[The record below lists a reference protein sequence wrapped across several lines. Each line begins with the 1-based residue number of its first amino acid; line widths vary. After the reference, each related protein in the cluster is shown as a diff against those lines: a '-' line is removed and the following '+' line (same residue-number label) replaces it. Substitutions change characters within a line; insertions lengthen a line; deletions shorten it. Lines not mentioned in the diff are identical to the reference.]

1 MDVIELKALELLK
14 IYTGKNDYILY
25 LKYKNE
31 NQKSFKIT
39 KQQAEYIVQQYNYTP
54 KILKRYVSI
63 LTSFAETL
71 KVDKGLDFI
80 PKEIYIEKILGETEK
95 AYHIISKI
103 KDDEQIGFNWIPKTC
118 IISKPKK
125 INYEIDFTKY
135 DHRPPLSHQK
145 TAIETLVPN
154 DRFILADAMGVG
166 KTTSAII
173 ASVELNVE
181 KILIVCPSSLKI
193 NWKREIE
200 LYTDKKI
207 TIIDGKQWVN
217 DSNYYIINF
226 DILKN
231 FYSSDSPDNDIIRKF
246 GFDLMIV
253 DEAHVMS
260 STTSQRA
267 KILIDIANSI
277 KKVWL
282 LTGTPI
288 TSRPINFFN
297 LLSVVKSP
305 IASNWQTYVRRYC
318 GAYQFTVRN
327 RKVWRTDGA
336 TNLDELKEATS
347 GSLLRRLKSEVL
359 DLPDKIITPIYLEMN
374 DNDYDEELKK
384 FVTIA
389 NENKGKESISVTL
402 NRLMP
407 LRVLIS
413 KAKIDYTCEL
423 IDKFLELD
431 KKVIVFTNFTD
442 TLDEL
447 FDKYRKNA
455 VTLDGRMSKE
465 KRQINVDRFQ
475 TDPKVKVFISNLKAG
490 GVGITLTEAEAVI
503 FNDLSFVPAEH
514 SQGED
519 RAYRYGQKNN
529 VLIYYPIFDNTI
541 EIQMYNIINKKK
553 RIINNIIGDEEETIN
568 SFAEE
573 LFKDI

>member
-1 MDVIELKALELLK
+1 
-14 IYTGKNDYILY
+14 
-25 LKYKNE
+25 
-31 NQKSFKIT
+31 
-39 KQQAEYIVQQYNYTP
+39 
-54 KILKRYVSI
+54 
-63 LTSFAETL
+63 
-71 KVDKGLDFI
+71 
-80 PKEIYIEKILGETEK
+80 
-95 AYHIISKI
+95 
-103 KDDEQIGFNWIPKTC
+103 
-118 IISKPKK
+118 
-125 INYEIDFTKY
+125 
-135 DHRPPLSHQK
+135 
-145 TAIETLVPN
+145 
-154 DRFILADAMGVG
+154 
-166 KTTSAII
+166 
-173 ASVELNVE
+173 
-181 KILIVCPSSLKI
+181 
-193 NWKREIE
+193 
-200 LYTDKKI
+200 
-207 TIIDGKQWVN
+207 
-217 DSNYYIINF
+217 
-226 DILKN
+226 
-231 FYSSDSPDNDIIRKF
+231 
-246 GFDLMIV
+246 
-253 DEAHVMS
+253 
-260 STTSQRA
+260 
-267 KILIDIANSI
+267 
-277 KKVWL
+277 
-282 LTGTPI
+282 
-288 TSRPINFFN
+288 
-297 LLSVVKSP
+297 
-305 IASNWQTYVRRYC
+305 
-318 GAYQFTVRN
+318 
-327 RKVWRTDGA
+327 
-336 TNLDELKEATS
+336 
-347 GSLLRRLKSEVL
+347 
-359 DLPDKIITPIYLEMN
+359 MN

-568 SFAEE
+568 SFGEE